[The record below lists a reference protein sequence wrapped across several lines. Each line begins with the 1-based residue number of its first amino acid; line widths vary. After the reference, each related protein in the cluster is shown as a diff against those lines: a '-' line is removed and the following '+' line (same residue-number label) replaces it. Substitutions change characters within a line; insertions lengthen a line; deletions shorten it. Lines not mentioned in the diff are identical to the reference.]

1 MKKFFL
7 LLTSLFAAMSVNA
20 ESVIFASRP
29 SLAPDGSAIYF
40 SYVGDIFK
48 VSSDG
53 GLALRVVSMAGIES
67 NPRVSPDGRY
77 LAFSSNETGNN
88 NVYVVPVKG
97 GEIVQL
103 TFHDAGDVPVSW
115 SPDSKMIYFESNRY
129 NTISTYSV
137 PVEGGTPKRL
147 FANYFNTIA
156 NLVQNPVTGE
166 FLFTESTESYR
177 FATRKG
183 YKGEHNSNI
192 ISWNPSKS
200 EYLEVTTNIGKDIW
214 PLTDTKG
221 NFYYVSD
228 ELNGQDN
235 IVKLEGKAKKWI
247 TKFDESVQYPAI
259 SADGSKIVYLK
270 GYKITLSDTQ
280 SGKSVQP
287 EIEVVEN
294 RTVNDASYKVETPQD
309 AAVSPDGKKL
319 AFAFRGLLFVSDVK
333 GNFVQQINTPS
344 DERIGEVVWGDDSKT
359 LYYTRTNLGFTNI
372 FKQPADVTGEEKIV
386 FKSESNARSLT
397 RSHKGKILAFVNGSG
412 SVMTLNFADDKTEE
426 VAKGEFWAFQNYS
439 ISFSSDDKFMAFSAV
454 NLFERD
460 LFIYSFADKKVVNL
474 TNSATYEDDP
484 VFSPDGKYLY
494 FTADRYTPS
503 FPRGTSFQ
511 LFKVSLDKVCKPFEG
526 AEYDKLFGKPEAVK
540 DSSVVIN
547 RAYIQRRYEKVVEKG
562 AQESPYIFVQKDKTF
577 LFYVSNHEGENG
589 LYVQEL
595 KDWDEKPAQKVK
607 GIVSLYRYVS
617 NGKDLFVLGREGLFK
632 LDPGAATSTKIEI
645 KYTFSK
651 NIQNEFNQMFYEVWA
666 TLDQNFYDVKFHGV
680 DWKAKKD
687 YYAGFLPLVKSRDEL
702 RTLLNDMLNE
712 LNSSHMGFS
721 TFGKD
726 EDTPVKYISAGTGL
740 MFDNDRPYILDR
752 IVSGSK
758 ADFSGNPLM
767 KGDELVAVNGIKV
780 DKKTNREKY
789 FVSPAG
795 RDEIVLRFARPV
807 KGNGNPEFDVRLHT
821 MSSGDIRSLL
831 YTEWEDSNR
840 SVVDRL
846 GGGKIAYVH
855 MRDMSP
861 EALNNFLV
869 DMNTYAVHKEA
880 LILDLRFNNGGNVHK
895 EVIDFLSQKQHF
907 KWSYRNNQINTHP
920 NVTPGDRPI
929 IVLINERSLSDAEVT
944 SNGIKTL
951 SIAKLVGTETYR
963 WIIFTSGVRLVDGS
977 SVRLPA
983 WGCYSLNGKDL
994 ESSGVVPDIYVK
1006 NTFKDRLESKD
1017 PQLERAIKE
1026 LLPL

>member
-7 LLTSLFAAMSVNA
+7 LLTSLFAVMSVNA

-192 ISWNPSKS
+192 ISWNSSKN
-200 EYLEVTTNIGKDIW
+200 EYREVTTNIGKDIW

-221 NFYYVSD
+221 NLYYVSD

-235 IVKLEGKAKKWI
+235 IVKLEGNTKKWI

-344 DERIGEVVWGDDSKT
+344 NERIGEVVWGDDSKT
-359 LYYTRTNLGFTNI
+359 LYYTRTNLGFLSLI
-372 FKQPADVTGEEKIV
+372 HI
-386 FKSESNARSLT
+386 SEPT
-397 RSHKGKILAFVNGSG
+397 
-412 SVMTLNFADDKTEE
+412 
-426 VAKGEFWAFQNYS
+426 
-439 ISFSSDDKFMAFSAV
+439 
-454 NLFERD
+454 
-460 LFIYSFADKKVVNL
+460 
-474 TNSATYEDDP
+474 
-484 VFSPDGKYLY
+484 
-494 FTADRYTPS
+494 
-503 FPRGTSFQ
+503 
-511 LFKVSLDKVCKPFEG
+511 
-526 AEYDKLFGKPEAVK
+526 
-540 DSSVVIN
+540 
-547 RAYIQRRYEKVVEKG
+547 
-562 AQESPYIFVQKDKTF
+562 
-577 LFYVSNHEGENG
+577 
-589 LYVQEL
+589 
-595 KDWDEKPAQKVK
+595 
-607 GIVSLYRYVS
+607 
-617 NGKDLFVLGREGLFK
+617 
-632 LDPGAATSTKIEI
+632 
-645 KYTFSK
+645 
-651 NIQNEFNQMFYEVWA
+651 
-666 TLDQNFYDVKFHGV
+666 
-680 DWKAKKD
+680 
-687 YYAGFLPLVKSRDEL
+687 
-702 RTLLNDMLNE
+702 
-712 LNSSHMGFS
+712 
-721 TFGKD
+721 
-726 EDTPVKYISAGTGL
+726 
-740 MFDNDRPYILDR
+740 RPY
-752 IVSGSK
+752 
-758 ADFSGNPLM
+758 
-767 KGDELVAVNGIKV
+767 
-780 DKKTNREKY
+780 
-789 FVSPAG
+789 
-795 RDEIVLRFARPV
+795 
-807 KGNGNPEFDVRLHT
+807 
-821 MSSGDIRSLL
+821 
-831 YTEWEDSNR
+831 
-840 SVVDRL
+840 
-846 GGGKIAYVH
+846 
-855 MRDMSP
+855 
-861 EALNNFLV
+861 
-869 DMNTYAVHKEA
+869 
-880 LILDLRFNNGGNVHK
+880 
-895 EVIDFLSQKQHF
+895 
-907 KWSYRNNQINTHP
+907 
-920 NVTPGDRPI
+920 
-929 IVLINERSLSDAEVT
+929 
-944 SNGIKTL
+944 
-951 SIAKLVGTETYR
+951 
-963 WIIFTSGVRLVDGS
+963 
-977 SVRLPA
+977 
-983 WGCYSLNGKDL
+983 
-994 ESSGVVPDIYVK
+994 
-1006 NTFKDRLESKD
+1006 
-1017 PQLERAIKE
+1017 
-1026 LLPL
+1026 